1 MNMVR
6 FTSICFWFLCLIIDV
21 RRRSYS
27 EVLGAMGISFFFFF
41 LDSSF
46 SVTYGNSN

>member
-6 FTSICFWFLCLIIDV
+6 FASICFWFLCLIIDV

-27 EVLGAMGISFFFFF
+27 EVLGAMGISFLFFFF
-41 LDSSF
+41 FGLF
-46 SVTYGNSN
+46 FFGYIWQ